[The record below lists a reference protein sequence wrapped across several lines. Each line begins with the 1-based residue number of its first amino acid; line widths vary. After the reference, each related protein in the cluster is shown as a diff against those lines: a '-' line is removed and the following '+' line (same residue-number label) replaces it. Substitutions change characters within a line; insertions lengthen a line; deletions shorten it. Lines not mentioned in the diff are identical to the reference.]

1 MGFGMARSSTLCS
14 WPKIAIEA
22 HSTPIYTHS
31 LFIRLLHYYV
41 SWKSRVC
48 SAKGSATGGSA
59 VQALAALKLNIGDAD
74 TAKKLSCTG
83 SYTCIIACD
92 TEL

>member
-1 MGFGMARSSTLCS
+1 VVFDS
-14 WPKIAIEA
+14 
-22 HSTPIYTHS
+22 
-31 LFIRLLHYYV
+31 V